1 MLKFF
6 KNEQSKINAADEQ
19 LNNKSFDEIKVI
31 GAGLPRTGTLS
42 LKTAL
47 TQLYGGKC
55 YHMMNVFGGKQ
66 EDINI
71 WIRACKEEIPP
82 EEWRQFFSERNY
94 VCGVDFPFSMHYKQI
109 MKAYPD
115 AKVVLSVRDPKTWYT
130 SVYTSIYQIGLL
142 MEKHPTARWLVEQI
156 DRRRPSAHQ
165 MIDVMDSKPLQGC
178 KLSFK
183 GAIEAGPQDTEQLFN
198 DWVSEVKRSVPADRL
213 LVHSA
218 KEGWAPLCEFL
229 GLPIPDGPYPRVND
243 AASIASMVNK
253 LWWVNCILF
262 YCLPTAVAV
271 AAGCFYRADLA
282 AGYDL
287 APLASTATV
296 GVRSLVSAI
305 TTKLG
310 F

>member
-1 MLKFF
+1 
-6 KNEQSKINAADEQ
+6 
-19 LNNKSFDEIKVI
+19 
-31 GAGLPRTGTLS
+31 
-42 LKTAL
+42 
-47 TQLYGGKC
+47 
-55 YHMMNVFGGKQ
+55 
-66 EDINI
+66 
-71 WIRACKEEIPP
+71 
-82 EEWRQFFSERNY
+82 
-94 VCGVDFPFSMHYKQI
+94 
-109 MKAYPD
+109 
-115 AKVVLSVRDPKTWYT
+115 
-130 SVYTSIYQIGLL
+130 
-142 MEKHPTARWLVEQI
+142 
-156 DRRRPSAHQ
+156 
-165 MIDVMDSKPLQGC
+165 
-178 KLSFK
+178 
-183 GAIEAGPQDTEQLFN
+183 
-198 DWVSEVKRSVPADRL
+198 VKRSVPADRL

-262 YCLPTAVAV
+262 YCLPTAVAF